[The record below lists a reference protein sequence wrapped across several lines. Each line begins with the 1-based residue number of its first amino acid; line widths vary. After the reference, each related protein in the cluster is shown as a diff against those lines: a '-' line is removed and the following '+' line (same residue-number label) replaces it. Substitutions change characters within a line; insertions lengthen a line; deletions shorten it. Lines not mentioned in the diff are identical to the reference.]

1 MAYLLRPASLGILI
15 SKTKEF
21 IMTDEIKEDG
31 AEQSSTEAPVVP
43 EKKPRGFACP
53 ENRKNIANGRPRG
66 AKNKVMSDAD
76 FTKAIMAKEG
86 IILERILKIV
96 KEGKDSDALK
106 VGIKWMEWS
115 IKIREN
121 GGMLLTKDNEDGS
134 KTEYEA
140 QEKATGTNG
149 NVVEIK
155 RLSFI
160 DTQFK
165 ED

>member
-1 MAYLLRPASLGILI
+1 MTYLLRPASLGILI

-31 AEQSSTEAPVVP
+31 AEQSSTEAP
-43 EKKPRGFACP
+43 KKPRGFACP
-53 ENRKNIANGRPRG
+53 ENKKNIANGRPRG

-86 IILERILKIV
+86 IVLERILKIV
-96 KEGKDSDALK
+96 KEGKDADALK
-106 VGIKWMEWS
+106 AGIKWMEWS

-121 GGMLLTKDNEDGS
+121 GGVLLTKDNEDGS
-134 KTEYEA
+134 KTEYEV

-149 NVVEIK
+149 SVVEFK

-160 DTQFK
+160 DTEFK